1 MAPNPLRAA
10 ARFLRGDDLPHRQTP
25 PLQEAALPPGTAEQK
40 LYYNPQWI
48 SLAPSMLN
56 YTGPLVHGP
65 GASAYYAGLGQ
76 SPIASNSAVY
86 ACLAVIVKA
95 YWAAPLR
102 VFRKTDDGDEEWLD
116 DHPFQELAD
125 DPHEGL
131 TKREVDFWRL
141 FAVHIHG
148 NAYFRKVRTGAGNPR
163 FVQLISPL
171 KIAPVTTDADRARGV
186 FISHY
191 AHEYEPGKYED
202 IPTEDVIHFRL
213 GVDDADHRLGMSPL
227 QRVIREVCTDAE
239 AMAFTESL
247 LRNMGAV
254 GLVVTLPPNVPMTRE
269 EAEDLRQRID
279 DKFANEGRG
288 RTSVLT
294 NGATMTQTGFSP
306 QAMSLKDIHRIP
318 EERIAAVLGVHPM
331 VAGLG
336 AGLERST
343 FSNYAEARDALY
355 EQTIVPLYEADA
367 ATWEKHVLRPDF
379 DTDKAVHVRYDTTD
393 VAALQDDLNEVYVR
407 LSLAVEKKWIKRNEA
422 RSEVGLPP
430 VEGWDEEDEAPPPVP
445 VLPPPSGDDGE
456 DDAGAPPE
464 ARMRRVLA
472 QRKAMALAAIPG
484 MLDALHEL
492 ATPALE
498 ADLDAYFAGQ
508 RARVNGRLHE
518 GG

>member
-1 MAPNPLRAA
+1 
-10 ARFLRGDDLPHRQTP
+10 
-25 PLQEAALPPGTAEQK
+25 
-40 LYYNPQWI
+40 
-48 SLAPSMLN
+48 
-56 YTGPLVHGP
+56 
-65 GASAYYAGLGQ
+65 
-76 SPIASNSAVY
+76 
-86 ACLAVIVKA
+86 
-95 YWAAPLR
+95 
-102 VFRKTDDGDEEWLD
+102 
-116 DHPFQELAD
+116 
-125 DPHEGL
+125 
-131 TKREVDFWRL
+131 
-141 FAVHIHG
+141 
-148 NAYFRKVRTGAGNPR
+148 
-163 FVQLISPL
+163 
-171 KIAPVTTDADRARGV
+171 
-186 FISHY
+186 
-191 AHEYEPGKYED
+191 
-202 IPTEDVIHFRL
+202 
-213 GVDDADHRLGMSPL
+213 
-227 QRVIREVCTDAE
+227 
-239 AMAFTESL
+239 MAFTESL

-445 VLPPPSGDDGE
+445 MLPPPPPGADGG
-456 DDAGAPPE
+456 DAGATPE
-464 ARMRRVLA
+464 ERARRVA
-472 QRKAMALAAIPG
+472 ERKARALRAFPGLLDAVHDLAAP
-484 MLDALHEL
+484 MAERDL
-492 ATPALE
+492 ATYLE
-498 ADLDAYFAGQ
+498 GQ
-508 RARVNGRLHE
+508 RARVTSRLKR